1 MQRTLSGAAPGGRW
15 RVMQRIALQEVRDSL
30 LGWGV
35 YITTSAGLLLTVL
48 LLYNSVRFVRESG
61 LEILSR
67 PFLSPVQAAL
77 TVAILY
83 VTVGAALAIARPRE
97 QGALQILFFAPV
109 DAVIL
114 VGAHFVSGVLIYAIQ
129 ALMLVPLVVLLAL
142 LTNVFFPPAI
152 VGGVLLSLT
161 VAGLAV
167 AFGLFLSAVAPS
179 SRSAV
184 LLLVATI
191 ALIFAIQGSYTALL
205 NVPPTS
211 RYYDALLFLR
221 FFLRTVNQMLAWISP
236 FGLLGH
242 ILDAALRA
250 DLLSAAVYCL
260 RALAGTGVWLV
271 LAIWGVRRRGV
282 LP

>member
-1 MQRTLSGAAPGGRW
+1 
-15 RVMQRIALQEVRDSL
+15 MQRIALQEVRDSL

-83 VTVGAALAIARPRE
+83 VTVGVALVIARPRE

-129 ALMLVPLVVLLAL
+129 ALILVPLVVLLAL

-179 SRSAV
+179 SPSCRIPAKPRVVGASGGAEKCRRTSACSPASGS
-184 LLLVATI
+184 ATSVTRKI
-191 ALIFAIQGSYTALL
+191 GDWHS
-205 NVPPTS
+205 
-211 RYYDALLFLR
+211 
-221 FFLRTVNQMLAWISP
+221 
-236 FGLLGH
+236 
-242 ILDAALRA
+242 
-250 DLLSAAVYCL
+250 
-260 RALAGTGVWLV
+260 GTGSSSS
-271 LAIWGVRRRGV
+271 G
-282 LP
+282 